1 MTLVA
6 FYDKTILQKLIFFII
21 LFALFK
27 IKYISI
33 ALFEDRTKKK

>member
-6 FYDKTILQKLIFFII
+6 FYDKSILQKLIIFII
-21 LFALFK
+21 LIALFK

-33 ALFEDRTKKK
+33 ALFEGRTKKK